1 MKKKY
6 EKALLAISNL
16 LLNNKVK
23 TQEVEDL
30 LKKYVSKKK
39 EV

>member
-16 LLNNKVK
+16 LLNNKIK
-23 TQEVEDL
+23 KQEVEDL